1 MMISKCQ
8 EFKNSIFLMY
18 IYLRFNVSLKTS
30 RIMSVCRECGSFQ
43 LVYCWADGDLVCR
56 DCGLV
61 AQEHVIDERPERVCD
76 YTYYDNNVECKDIED
91 VKVGLTVK
99 QICENKGIKE
109 KTFWKK
115 TKTKE
120 HKSCTTELILK
131 RMTYECPYI
140 TKSMEWDIIKQATSF
155 LHIMEKQNV
164 THTLKPDKLSI
175 SLIIIVGEL
184 LKIKGFTRE
193 KLCAHYKISSATL
206 KKNEL
211 LLQQCCECCEALK

>member
-1 MMISKCQ
+1 M
-8 EFKNSIFLMY
+8 SILSMY
-18 IYLRFNVSLKTS
+18 LYLRCNVHIINSFN
-30 RIMSVCRECGSFQ
+30 MSVCRECGSFQ

-56 DCGLV
+56 ECGLV
-61 AQEHVIDERPERVCD
+61 AQEHVIDERPMRICD
-76 YTYYDNNVECKDIED
+76 DSYFDNNVECRDIEE

-109 KTFWKK
+109 KVFWKK
-115 TKTKE
+115 NKAKTKE

-131 RMTYECPYI
+131 RITYECPYI
-140 TKSMEWDIIKQATSF
+140 TKSIEWDIIKQATSF

-193 KLCAHYKISSATL
+193 KLCAHYKISLATL

-211 LLQQCCECCEALK
+211 LLQQCCETLS